1 MVSPSKWFIGPLV
14 AVVVVVVVVVI
25 VVVVVAVVVVAVAVA
40 VAVVFLLTTWV
51 KTNAVHKSYHGPTCI
66 CTSEVKNLSTPSDA

>member
-40 VAVVFLLTTWV
+40 VAVVFYWPLESKQMQSINHIMGLHVYVPV
-51 KTNAVHKSYHGPTCI
+51 K
-66 CTSEVKNLSTPSDA
+66 